1 MHLTLYYHPNV
12 TSVFSID
19 VAGRRFDEPTVIYE
33 NRDCSLGARLIA
45 CQGHSVLCRTPE
57 RHSTRKLWKETV
69 MTDEEQQEMP
79 KAGLLM
85 QAAEDGAYGC

>member
-1 MHLTLYYHPNV
+1 VPDNV
-12 TSVFSID
+12 SD
-19 VAGRRFDEPTVIYE
+19 VGQSKSAAL
-33 NRDCSLGARLIA
+33 CLLGV
-45 CQGHSVLCRTPE
+45 CQGHCVLCRTPE